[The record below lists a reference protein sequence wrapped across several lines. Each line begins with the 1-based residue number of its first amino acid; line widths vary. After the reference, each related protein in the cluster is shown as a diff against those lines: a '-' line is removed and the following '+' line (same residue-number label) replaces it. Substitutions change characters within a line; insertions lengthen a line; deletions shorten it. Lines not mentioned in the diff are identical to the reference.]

1 MPKSEIVTL
10 PDGARIEIR
19 PVRPDD
25 KEAIADGF
33 DRLSTRSRYRRFFA
47 PLERLTPA
55 DLRYLTEVDHHAHE
69 ALIAYDKET
78 GQSLGV
84 ARFVINAGETASA
97 GVDEKPVFAE
107 LAVTVVDDW
116 QQRGVATA
124 LLERLLARAREEGV
138 THFVAL
144 ILDENDEAM
153 ALFRHLAPEGT
164 QPRRS
169 ASGHLELVI
178 RLPEPGTPLGET
190 PLGEALRE
198 TAEHRITINPWRVLK
213 RHLHLG

>member
-1 MPKSEIVTL
+1 MAETDVTL
-10 PDGARIEIR
+10 ADGARIAIR
-19 PVRPDD
+19 PVRPTD

-33 DRLSTRSRYRRFFA
+33 NRLSLRSRYRRFFA

-55 DLRYLTEVDHHAHE
+55 DLRYLTEVDHHSHE

-84 ARFVINAGETASA
+84 ARFVVTE
-97 GVDEKPVFAE
+97 DPQFAE
-107 LAVTVVDDW
+107 IAVTVVDDW
-116 QQRGVATA
+116 QERGVATA
-124 LLERLLARAREEGV
+124 LLEQLLIRAQAEGV
-138 THFVAL
+138 TYFVAL

-153 ALFRHLAPEGT
+153 ALFRHLAPPGAE
-164 QPRRS
+164 PRRS

-178 RLPEPGTPLGET
+178 ELPEPGTPISET

-198 TAEHRITINPWRVLK
+198 TAEHRITINPWRMLK
-213 RHLHLG
+213 RRLHL